1 MKHFLIIITFLNCSL
16 LFSQKTL
23 DLHYNSLFGRQ
34 KSFQFFNNSEF
45 SYKLKGHVFYTTHK
59 LVNMQDSILVFDN
72 DSSIKL
78 SEIKAIKIK
87 GVKIS
92 PYFFGAGILFFILDT
107 GHNIAFG
114 NKIINEKAVLIGS
127 ILVVAG
133 VIVNYL
139 QNKHIHIHKNSV
151 LRIIDADYLNLNI
164 KN

>member
-1 MKHFLIIITFLNCSL
+1 MKHFLIVISLINYNL
-16 LFSQKTL
+16 LFSQKIL

-34 KSFQFFNNSEF
+34 KTFQFFNNSEF
-45 SYKLKGHVFYTTHK
+45 SYKIKGKAFYKTHK
-59 LVNMQDSILVFDN
+59 LVNMQDSILVFDD

-87 GVKIS
+87 GVKVD
-92 PYFFGAGILFFILDT
+92 PYFFGAGILFFLLDT

-114 NKIINEKAVLIGS
+114 NKVINEKALIIGS
-127 ILVVAG
+127 IFVVVG
-133 VIVNYL
+133 IIVHYI
-139 QNKHIHIHKNSV
+139 QNKHIRMRKNSV

>member
-1 MKHFLIIITFLNCSL
+1 MKLIIIIITLINYNL

-23 DLHYNSLFGRQ
+23 DLNYNSLFGRQ

-45 SYKLKGHVFYTTHK
+45 SYKLKGQLFYATHK
-59 LVNMQDSILVFDN
+59 LVNMQDSILVFDY

-78 SEIKAIKIK
+78 SEIKAIKIN

-92 PYFFGAGILFFILDT
+92 PYFFGAGILFFLLDT

-114 NKIINEKAVLIGS
+114 NQIINEKTVIIGS
-127 ILVVAG
+127 IFVVAG
-133 VIVNYL
+133 VLVRYL
-139 QNKHIHIHKNSV
+139 QNKHVHIHKNSV
-151 LRIIDADYLNLNI
+151 LRIIDADYLNLKI

>member
-1 MKHFLIIITFLNCSL
+1 MKLIIIIITLINYNL
-16 LFSQKTL
+16 LFCQKTL
-23 DLHYNSLFGRQ
+23 DLHYNSLFGKQ

-45 SYKLKGHVFYTTHK
+45 SYKLKGQLFYTTHK
-59 LVNMQDSILVFDN
+59 LVNMQDSILVFDD

-78 SEIKAIKIK
+78 REIKAIKIK

-92 PYFFGAGILFFILDT
+92 PYFFGAGVLFFLLDT

-114 NKIINEKAVLIGS
+114 NQIINEKAVLIGS
-127 ILVVAG
+127 IFVVAG

-139 QNKHIHIHKNSV
+139 QNKHIRIHKNSV